1 MAKKYFWL
9 KLKDDF
15 FNQKEIKMLRKLA
28 GGDTFTVI
36 YLKILLLSLKNDG
49 RVYYDGIAR
58 NMVEEIALEI
68 DEETENVQLT
78 FNYLQTKG
86 LLIFNSDDEVELSN
100 IHQMIGSES
109 ASASRVRKH
118 RERKVL
124 QSNNEVTKLKHLSN
138 TEIEKDIEIDI
149 EKEIKNTKSDKSDN
163 ASIFKK
169 LCNEVVD
176 YLNQKAKSNFKATTK
191 ATQTKIRA
199 RLAEGFRVDDFK
211 KVIDIKTA
219 EWLDDANMSR
229 YLRPET
235 LFGTKFESYLNQK
248 QAVKRVNAQNNWVK
262 SPVKHEE
269 MPNWNSRSTGS
280 DPSRKA
286 EIEKMMNEF
295 FTDNEEEDK

>member
-100 IHQMIGSES
+100 IHQMIGSET
-109 ASASRVRKH
+109 AAASRMRKS
-118 RERKVL
+118 RGKKEIEAECNNVTPELR
-124 QSNNEVTKLKHLSN
+124 QSY
-138 TEIEKDIEIDI
+138 TEIEI
-149 EKEIKNTKSDKSDN
+149 EKEIENTKSDKSDS
-163 ASIFKK
+163 ASIFTKF
-169 LCNEVVD
+169 CNEVVD

-219 EWLDDANMSR
+219 EWLDDANMSQ

-248 QAVKRVNAQNNWVK
+248 QAVKRVNTQSNWVK
-262 SPVKHEE
+262 SPVKHEV

>member
-149 EKEIKNTKSDKSDN
+149 EKEIKNTKSDKSDG
-163 ASIFKK
+163 ASIFTK

-219 EWLDDANMSR
+219 EWLDDANMSQ

-248 QAVKRVNAQNNWVK
+248 QAVKRVNAQNNWIK
-262 SPVKHEE
+262 SPVKLEE

-286 EIEKMMNEF
+286 EIEKMMEELF
-295 FTDNEEEDK
+295 IDNEEENR

>member
-100 IHQMIGSES
+100 IHQMIGSET
-109 ASASRVRKH
+109 AAASRMRKS
-118 RERKVL
+118 RGKKEIEAECNNVTPELR
-124 QSNNEVTKLKHLSN
+124 QSY
-138 TEIEKDIEIDI
+138 TEIEI
-149 EKEIKNTKSDKSDN
+149 EKEIEKEIENTKSDKSDS
-163 ASIFKK
+163 ASIFTKF
-169 LCNEVVD
+169 CNEVVD

-219 EWLDDANMSR
+219 EWLDDANMSQ

-248 QAVKRVNAQNNWVK
+248 QAVKRVNAQNNWAK
-262 SPVKHEE
+262 SPVKFEE